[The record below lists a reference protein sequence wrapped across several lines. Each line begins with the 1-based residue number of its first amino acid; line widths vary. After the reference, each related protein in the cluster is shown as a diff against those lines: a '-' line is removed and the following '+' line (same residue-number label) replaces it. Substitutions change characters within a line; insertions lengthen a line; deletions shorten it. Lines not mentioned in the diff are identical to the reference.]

1 MKTKALPIR
10 RSQFDV
16 GGFLAYVAQQG
27 GEIGQPTN
35 PYEVCRYRAY
45 WRFTTQSSVHVVYA
59 KDNGLLTF
67 TGGSV
72 GHYRAFLAG
81 APMVEH
87 PGEPTI
93 PFAPKQAADPASQ
106 STKVRRKLLARDGD
120 DCWFCGTDL
129 GDDAT
134 IEHLIPK
141 SKGGRN
147 SIANYVL
154 AHRKCNADAADL
166 PLIAK
171 IEMRARLRSPAASSD
186 SPASEGITT
195 EAIEARDGE
204 GSAPHALP
212 SGGVL

>member
-1 MKTKALPIR
+1 MEKALPIR

-45 WRFTTQSSVHVVYA
+45 WRGTNTSAVHVVYA
-59 KDNGLLTF
+59 KESGLLTF
-67 TGGSV
+67 TGGSK
-72 GHYRAFLAG
+72 GHYRAYLDG
-81 APMVEH
+81 APMDEP
-87 PGEPTI
+87 PGEK
-93 PFAPKQAADPASQ
+93 PKQVFVRKDGTPFGKSKAEPVSKNV
-106 STKVRRKLLARDGD
+106 STRRKLIERDGD
-120 DCWFCGTDL
+120 GCWFCGTGL

-166 PLIAK
+166 PLVAK
-171 IEMRARLRSPAASSD
+171 IEMRAKLRSEPVS
-186 SPASEGITT
+186 
-195 EAIEARDGE
+195 
-204 GSAPHALP
+204 
-212 SGGVL
+212 